1 MNKKILVCV
10 LSLEEEPYISLEK
23 TIRETWASKLHPD
36 VGVVYYYGESNEIK
50 MVDDKFYSNTP
61 EGLYNI
67 GYKTLN
73 LFDYALNNMEFD
85 YIFRTNSSSY
95 VNIEKLLDFIMDK
108 PKENFYSG
116 VIGNYGG
123 INFASGS
130 GYFISRNLVD
140 LVVEQKNRWDHRL
153 IDDVSLGKLM
163 LENNIKVYRGKRV
176 NLSVMDNIIPEGYHY
191 RIKHPSNRNNDI
203 IMMKKIHNKY
213 ADK

>member
-1 MNKKILVCV
+1 MNKKILICI

-130 GYFISRNLVD
+130 GYFISRDLVE
-140 LVVEQKNRWDHRL
+140 LVVEQKNRWDHTL

-163 LENNIKVYRGKRV
+163 SENNVKIYRGERCDIT
-176 NLSVMDNIIPEGYHY
+176 NYSHIIKNHYHY
-191 RIKHPSNRNNDI
+191 RVKTENNRNNDI
-203 IMMKKIHNKY
+203 KLMFY
-213 ADK
+213 LYDR